1 MQNLRKE
8 IYMENLVQ
16 MELPTLLHQQMR
28 LLVKEGWFRDETD
41 ILLEALRRF
50 LESHR
55 SEIMEQYIREDV
67 EWGLDGRD

>member
-1 MQNLRKE
+1 MKNLKKE

-55 SEIMEQYIREDV
+55 PEIMEQYIREDV
-67 EWGLDGRD
+67 EWGLNGRD

>member
-1 MQNLRKE
+1 
-8 IYMENLVQ
+8 MENLVQ
-16 MELPTLLHQQMR
+16 MELPALLHQQMR

-55 SEIMEQYIREDV
+55 PEIMEQYIREDV
-67 EWGLDGRD
+67 EWGLNGRD

>member
-1 MQNLRKE
+1 
-8 IYMENLVQ
+8 MENLVQ

-55 SEIMEQYIREDV
+55 PEIMEQYIREDV
-67 EWGLDGRD
+67 AWGLNGRD